1 MLPSFLLFSS
11 DSPYCCYYSH
21 GDVVVVQNLQQFGH
35 LHFLCLPSLS
45 LFVYFLDLEWSICN
59 HISTYTVTW
68 WPCSWLSVGSTQ
80 RRMMM
85 MMLLEREKKKS
96 WKWTV
101 FAPSFFFFWHGF
113 LWRVCMVTMQFGYH
127 HQLNAQIYSKT
138 EMMMLFRKGKK
149 KLKMNRFCTQLV
161 FSHME
166 FSLWSVHWTT
176 FDTKLFCLV
185 SVLAFFFAG

>member
-1 MLPSFLLFSS
+1 
-11 DSPYCCYYSH
+11 
-21 GDVVVVQNLQQFGH
+21 
-35 LHFLCLPSLS
+35 
-45 LFVYFLDLEWSICN
+45 
-59 HISTYTVTW
+59 
-68 WPCSWLSVGSTQ
+68 
-80 RRMMM
+80 
-85 MMLLEREKKKS
+85 
-96 WKWTV
+96 
-101 FAPSFFFFWHGF
+101 